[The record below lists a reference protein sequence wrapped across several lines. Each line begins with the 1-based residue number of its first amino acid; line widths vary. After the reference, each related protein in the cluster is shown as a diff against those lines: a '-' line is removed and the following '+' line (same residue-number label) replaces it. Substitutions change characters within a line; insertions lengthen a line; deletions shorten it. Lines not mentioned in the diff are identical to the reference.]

1 MTDETTQSRFSS
13 NKQPSSGSSSGSQ
26 IPGRI
31 ELDEG
36 IMSLGDHLED
46 LRKRLF
52 LAILGVIPIFV
63 IAFTS
68 GRYLLNLLIT
78 PARNKLL
85 DGGQGSSL
93 LATGPFET
101 FGTVVHL
108 AFVVTI
114 LLGSP
119 WILYHLWRFVSPGL
133 YKHERRVVYLLIP
146 FSAVLTMLSMLFM
159 YFVILP
165 VILTFFITYG
175 SSVSGNPSVAT
186 APLAEGIVLPVI
198 PVLQADPINPG
209 LGTTWINEP
218 MLQQRVV
225 IGIDPSDQS
234 PIIKTSSLMNDSGIN
249 QQYRISEYIKAVLN
263 IGLAFGIAFQTPV
276 VVVTLGWVGLIDP
289 RAMGKY
295 RKHAIAICTIA
306 GALLTPADPV
316 SMLLLAVPLYVL
328 YELGLFILR
337 VLPISKVMGDQPNDL
352 RDQQDESAITKEDA
366 QDDPPNGSGQP

>member
-1 MTDETTQSRFSS
+1 
-13 NKQPSSGSSSGSQ
+13 
-26 IPGRI
+26 
-31 ELDEG
+31 
-36 IMSLGDHLED
+36 MSLGDHLED

-146 FSAVLTMLSMLFM
+146 FSAVLTVLSMLFM

-218 MLQQRVV
+218 LLQQRVV

-337 VLPISKVMGDQPNDL
+337 VLPISKVIGDQPNDL

-366 QDDPPNGSGQP
+366 QDDPPNGSGQS